1 MMSNESLD
9 LLRKGIERLGIP
21 ASEAQITQL
30 TTYLT
35 ELERW
40 NRTYSFVKA
49 SGAELVVRHLLDS
62 LAAWRTISEISQRE
76 QIVDVGSGAGF
87 PGVPLAVF
95 LLDSRFTLL
104 EPSAKKCAFLRNVAI
119 LGGLRNLQVVE
130 ARLEQLEG
138 TFDVI
143 VFRAFSPLAR
153 KLPSLKRV
161 LEPGGC
167 IVAFKGRRA
176 RIDEELRAAGLSGD
190 QVVIEPLQV
199 PFLSEQRHLVI
210 VS

>member
-1 MMSNESLD
+1 MSNQSLA
-9 LLRKGIERLGIP
+9 LLRKGIESLGIP
-21 ASEAQITQL
+21 ASEVQITQL

-40 NRTYSFVKA
+40 NSTYRFVKA
-49 SGAELVVRHLLDS
+49 SGAELVVRHVLDS
-62 LAAWRTISEISQRE
+62 LSAWKTISEIAQRE
-76 QIVDVGSGAGF
+76 QIIDVGSGAGF

-104 EPSAKKCAFLRNVAI
+104 EPSARKCAFLRNVAI
-119 LGGLRNLQVVE
+119 LGGLRNVQVEE

-143 VFRAFSPLAR
+143 MFRAFSPLDR
-153 KLPSLKRV
+153 QLPSLKRL
-161 LEPGGC
+161 LEPGGY

-176 RIDEELRAAGLSGD
+176 RIDEELQKAGLSGD
-190 QVVIEPLQV
+190 QVVIEPVQV